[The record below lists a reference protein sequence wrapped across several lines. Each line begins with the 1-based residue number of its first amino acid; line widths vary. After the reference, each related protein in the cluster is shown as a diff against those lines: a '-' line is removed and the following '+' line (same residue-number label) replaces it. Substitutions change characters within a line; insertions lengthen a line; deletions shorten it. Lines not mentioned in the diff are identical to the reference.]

1 MQPQGHLQVF
11 LNLLIWGMNP
21 QQAVDAPRISV
32 GKPYDP
38 RAEGVSIE
46 EGVGDSGVVDELA
59 RKGHEIGVVKGWYRA
74 IFGRGQVVRYRL
86 DEEDGD
92 GKTGVWS
99 AGSDMRGDGHAVGY

>member
-11 LNLLIWGMNP
+11 LNLLVWGMNP

-38 RAEGVSIE
+38 RVAGVSVE
-46 EGVGDSGVVDELA
+46 EGVGDSGVTDELA
-59 RKGHEIGVVKGWYRA
+59 RKGHEITIVRGFYRA
-74 IFGRGQVVRYRL
+74 IFGRGQMIRCRL

-92 GKTGVWS
+92 NKTRVWS